1 MSKKYIFSESDY
13 NSGDGMM
20 TSVWGPPMWHVLHT
34 ISFNYPIKPTDN
46 DKDNIKKFLECLQ
59 YVLPCGICRKNYKM
73 ELEQRPIR
81 LNSRKELVYWLFE
94 IHNDVNSRTGK
105 RLYTFE
111 EAVNEYEKKRKT
123 NRQTKQTLAGKL
135 FYSSL
140 SIYLYFSIT
149 ISVSISSTSS

>member
-1 MSKKYIFSESDY
+1 M
-13 NSGDGMM
+13 NQN
-20 TSVWGPPMWHVLHT
+20 VWGS
-34 ISFNYPIKPTDN
+34 SFWFTLENIAYNYPIKPTDN

-111 EAVNEYEKKRKT
+111 EAVNEYEKKIG
-123 NRQTKQTLAGKL
+123 GKIELGDNEIHKLRYEISEIDKKFIMIVILLIL
-135 FYSSL
+135 FIVIL
-140 SIYLYFSIT
+140 LNLKKIKK
-149 ISVSISSTSS
+149 

>member
-1 MSKKYIFSESDY
+1 M
-13 NSGDGMM
+13 NQN
-20 TSVWGPPMWHVLHT
+20 VWGS
-34 ISFNYPIKPTDN
+34 SFWFTLENIAYNYPLNPS
-46 DKDNIKKFLECLQ
+46 DKDKENIKIFLEYLQ

-111 EAVNEYEKKRKT
+111 EAVNEYEKKIG
-123 NRQTKQTLAGKL
+123 GKIDLGENEIHKLKYEISEIDKKFIIIVIILIL
-135 FYSSL
+135 FI
-140 SIYLYFSIT
+140 SILLNLKK
-149 ISVSISSTSS
+149 